1 MAEGPTRADTYDV
14 TVSVQDVNNT
24 TQLVMMN
31 LGTWDKRGG
40 GAIDSEETRYNP
52 GGMAPAVSLGGRKTV
67 ENVTVSRLYRIVRDH
82 TDITQRLIDGV
93 GRARMEVRQLPLE
106 ISSKKGTG
114 LRPIIWEGTLKRC
127 TVPEHDSE
135 SNDAALIELEMTVE
149 GEPHVG

>member
-1 MAEGPTRADTYDV
+1 MAADGPTRSDTYRV
-14 TVSVQDVNNT
+14 TVEVQ
-24 TQLVMMN
+24 N
-31 LGTWDKRGG
+31 LEVSERAMLDLGVWDKRGG

-82 TDITQRLIDGV
+82 SRMTQRMINGV
-93 GRARMEVRQLPLE
+93 GRAEMIVKQQPMEITGGPSGLPQ
-106 ISSKKGTG
+106 IVWK
-114 LRPIIWEGTLKRC
+114 GTLKRV